1 MSVLALWQATAPTGV
16 EQIPSVHTPFLE
28 YLEVLFVLA
37 GVLLVAY
44 AALRFGLPRFFGM
57 NVPKNG
63 PIQTVARYPLEPRKT
78 LYLVNVGSQMFLV
91 GTSENQV
98 HYLTP
103 ITPENAAEILAAQ
116 TRERARGK
124 DFREVLRWFHKAGK
138 ADC

>member
-1 MSVLALWQATAPTGV
+1 MSVLAFWQATPTSLD
-16 EQIPSVHTPFLE
+16 QMPSVHTPFLE

-44 AALRFGLPRFFGM
+44 AALRIGLPRFFGM
-57 NVPKNG
+57 RLPNNG

-103 ITPENAAEILAAQ
+103 ITPENAAEILAAE
-116 TRERARGK
+116 TREKARGK
-124 DFREVLRWFHKAGK
+124 DFRQVLSWFQKAGK